1 MFEYNETVLKYYDD
15 LEGYFTYRV
24 PCGGIITSVEAR
36 GFCGR
41 AENVELR
48 LIYGVL
54 DDDGYRHSRVE
65 YIRAECNT
73 SANYTSSV
81 HEGSVRNDSLNI
93 DIPSGGVLA
102 ININPDCSGEKC
114 SFQPAIIH
122 QRSNYSLV
130 FADDHLQF
138 TSSDLSLLFSANIT
152 GNNGYVRFMMAIVFC
167 IFLNQTRPTH
177 LMVR

>member
-1 MFEYNETVLKYYDD
+1 MMISKDTSHTESHV
-15 LEGYFTYRV
+15 
-24 PCGGIITSVEAR
+24 GGLSLQ
-36 GFCGR
+36 
-41 AENVELR
+41 LR
-48 LIYGVL
+48 LMDFVAEQRMLNYDCYTVVL
-54 DDDGYRHSRVE
+54 DDDGYRHGRVE

-73 SANYTSSV
+73 SANYTTSV

-102 ININPDCSGEKC
+102 IDINPDCSGEKC

-152 GNNGYVRFMMAIVFC
+152 GNNGYVRFMMAIVFY
-167 IFLNQTRPTH
+167 ILLYPKNQTRPTH

>member
-1 MFEYNETVLKYYDD
+1 MVRQALQ
-15 LEGYFTYRV
+15 
-24 PCGGIITSVEAR
+24 
-36 GFCGR
+36 
-41 AENVELR
+41 LR
-48 LIYGVL
+48 LVDFVAEQRML
-54 DDDGYRHSRVE
+54 NNDCCYRHSRVE

-114 SFQPAIIH
+114 SFQPAIIN
-122 QRSNYSLV
+122 QRSNYNLI

-138 TSSDLSLLFSANIT
+138 TSSNLSLLFSANIIT
-152 GNNGYVRFMMAIVFC
+152 GNNGYVRFMMAI
-167 IFLNQTRPTH
+167 IFYILLYRIRP
-177 LMVR
+177 VRLT